1 MANHKP
7 ATGFTLIE
15 VLIAMTLLSVM
26 VALLFGSMKL
36 CADSWQKG
44 ETKIADVNSTAVVYQ
59 FFQHHLT
66 TAIPLW
72 DDFSD
77 ENRTLAFQG
86 HQQSLQFV
94 SAFPASAKKS
104 GLQLFSLKLMDDDAG
119 KYLQVSIKPFFPI
132 GKDEEWQE
140 EEVTL
145 LNHVSDFSV
154 SYFAMDDMQP
164 EGTWQDEWVNME
176 TMPRLVKI
184 KIALDNGNFWP
195 EMIFEIKSTNV
206 PNSEETLGIDG
217 QVPAD
222 SAPLD
227 PTQ

>member
-7 ATGFTLIE
+7 ASGFTLIE

-77 ENRTLAFQG
+77 ENRTLSFQG

-104 GLQLFSLKLMDDDAG
+104 GLQLFSLKLMDDDEG

-132 GKDEEWQE
+132 GKGEEWQD

-154 SYFAMDDMQP
+154 SYFAIDEMQP

-176 TMPRLVKI
+176 AMPRLVKI
-184 KIALDNGNFWP
+184 KIALDNGNYWP
-195 EMIFEIKSTNV
+195 EMIFEIKSTTV
-206 PNSEETLGIDG
+206 PNSEESLGIDG

-222 SAPLD
+222 SVPD
-227 PTQ
+227 PQ